1 MSKILV
7 IEDDQATL
15 IGLKQLL
22 ENESYEVITSSDG
35 LDGLDKAMKLNPCA
49 VLSDVN
55 LPSMNGFDICR
66 KLRESK
72 FNQPI
77 ILLTSRA
84 DSFDKVIGLEIGADD
99 YITKPF
105 NSREVISRI
114 RSQLRRYER
123 NSEIYEQDKIGRARK
138 RKLLAVMFTDM
149 VNYSQKMNVNENLT
163 LELLDIHNKII
174 KEKIKEYE
182 GSIVEI
188 IGDAFLAAFESTVY
202 AVNCAVPHHAG
213 KCCTDCRYIVKPCER
228 IDVDPMHA
236 IRGI

>member
-149 VNYSQKMNVNENLT
+149 VNYSQKI
-163 LELLDIHNKII
+163 LLH
-174 KEKIKEYE
+174 
-182 GSIVEI
+182 
-188 IGDAFLAAFESTVY
+188 F
-202 AVNCAVPHHAG
+202 
-213 KCCTDCRYIVKPCER
+213 
-228 IDVDPMHA
+228 
-236 IRGI
+236 